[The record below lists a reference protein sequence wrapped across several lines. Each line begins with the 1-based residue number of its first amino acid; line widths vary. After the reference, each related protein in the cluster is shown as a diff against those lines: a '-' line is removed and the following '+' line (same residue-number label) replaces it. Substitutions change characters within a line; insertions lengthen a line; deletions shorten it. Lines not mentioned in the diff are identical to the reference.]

1 MPQNISISQETDL
14 ISLSS
19 GKQAGVCATE
29 VDGEAATAGKH
40 EMF

>member
-1 MPQNISISQETDL
+1 MPQNISILQETDL

-19 GKQAGVCATE
+19 DNQAGVCATE
-29 VDGEAATAGKH
+29 VDGEAATASKH